1 MVDDL
6 SQVMCKDSE
15 PGVIDIISTEPG
27 AGGKVV
33 VVSAAVVVVCAAVV
47 VVCAAVVVVCA
58 AVVVVSTTVSLEEV
72 EVVVEAS
79 SELEQPAAKRIKNTT
94 VNKRFMFLFN
104 HTK

>member
-33 VVSAAVVVVCAAVV
+33 VVS
-47 VVCAAVVVVCA
+47 AAVVVVCA